1 MFRHSDVTC
10 ARQAR
15 LPPRPKVILTRK
27 RFQRDQAWC
36 SEWFTFTGTSRVRF
50 ILWSVIYA
58 VSLMNSANA
67 AESKLIDA
75 NGCVSLAAYHPR
87 LKHVIKCL

>member
-1 MFRHSDVTC
+1 MRASGEIAASFQNDIDTETLSK
-10 ARQAR
+10 
-15 LPPRPKVILTRK
+15 RPGS
-27 RFQRDQAWC
+27 WC

-58 VSLMNSANA
+58 VSLMNSAD

-87 LKHVIKCL
+87 LKRVIRCL